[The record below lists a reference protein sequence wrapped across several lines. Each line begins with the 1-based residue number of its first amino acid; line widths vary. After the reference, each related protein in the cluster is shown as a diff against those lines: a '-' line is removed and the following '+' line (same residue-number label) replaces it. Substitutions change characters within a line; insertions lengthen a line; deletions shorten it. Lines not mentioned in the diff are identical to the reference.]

1 MRRSQI
7 IVIHKTYLRNAA
19 GLRET
24 LFLQTKKKCIIFLL
38 TTYWEQQIEH
48 QQLK

>member
-1 MRRSQI
+1 M
-7 IVIHKTYLRNAA
+7 
-19 GLRET
+19 
-24 LFLQTKKKCIIFLL
+24 LQALEKHCFYKQTKKCIIFLL